1 MLNKMMHTEKNIE
14 KLLGSSFNQKHHLDK
29 QVKADTLLLLE
40 RKVVQNKKAQLTDN
54 KIIVGLSVVWMV
66 FAFLIFS
73 ELRTSNTMLEYI
85 KSAVG
90 LSLVLIP
97 VSSILLIILKW
108 RGYEKSMV

>member
-1 MLNKMMHTEKNIE
+1 MKHTEKNIE
-14 KLLGSSFNQKHHLDK
+14 KLLESSFNRKYHLDNQLK
-29 QVKADTLLLLE
+29 EETLLRLE
-40 RKVVQNKKAQLTDN
+40 RKVAQNKKDQLPDN
-54 KIIVGLSVVWMV
+54 KIVVGLSVVWMV

-108 RGYEKSMV
+108 RGYEKNMD